1 MEVERLDDGLWRWT
15 APHPAWT
22 PDDDWDRIVG
32 CVYHETPDAVVL
44 VDPLVPGDEPERDRF
59 FRALDADVAR
69 LGLPVVT
76 LTTCPWHVRSAADIA
91 TRYDA
96 RTIGPEEAATATLPL
111 GVRAA
116 PVPAADEV
124 VWWFEA
130 ARTLVPGDTLLG
142 DGAGG
147 LRVCPASWLDDGGP
161 LADLVDE
168 LRPLLALPV
177 ERVLVSHGDPVL
189 SGGNAALARA
199 IDSARAEPPAGGAG
213 A

>member
-1 MEVERLDDGLWRWT
+1 MEVERIEDGLWRWT
-15 APHPAWT
+15 VAHPAWT

-32 CVYHETPDAVVL
+32 CVYHETRHAVVL
-44 VDPLVPGDEPERDRF
+44 VDPLVPEVEGERDRF

-76 LTTCPWHVRSAADIA
+76 LTTCPWHVRSAAVVA
-91 TRYDA
+91 ARYDA
-96 RTIGPEEAATATLPL
+96 RAIGPGEAATATLPL

-124 VWWFEA
+124 VWWLEE

-161 LADLVDE
+161 IADLVDE

-177 ERVLVSHGDPVL
+177 ERVLVSHGDPVR
-189 SGGNAALARA
+189 SDGRAALARA
-199 IDSARAEPPAGGAG
+199 IDVASA
-213 A
+213 

>member
-1 MEVERLDDGLWRWT
+1 MEVERLEDGLWRWVV
-15 APHPAWT
+15 AHPAWT
-22 PDDDWDRIVG
+22 PDDDWARSVG

-44 VDPLVPGDEPERDRF
+44 VDPLVPEGERERERF
-59 FRALDADVAR
+59 YRALDADVSQ

-76 LTTCPWHVRSAADIA
+76 LTTCPWHVRSAAEIGA
-91 TRYDA
+91 RYDGW
-96 RTIGPEEAATATLPL
+96 TIGPGEAATATLPL

-124 VWWFEA
+124 VWWLEA

-177 ERVLVSHGDPVL
+177 ERVLVSHGDPVR
-189 SGGNAALARA
+189 SAGQAALARA
-199 IDSARAEPPAGGAG
+199 LDSARA
-213 A
+213 